1 MDHSGTDGNI
11 FSLHKLATIGLV
23 QSFGK
28 NREHFFYRRDMRPE
42 SLRDLVERF
51 VDQMEKSREAM
62 VELLPK
68 SILEGW
74 KKYSNLIHTP
84 EFQRLSPE
92 AKNHERRKLNLLN
105 EILTLPLYSWISVLK
120 Y

>member
-42 SLRDLVERF
+42 SLRDLV
-51 VDQMEKSREAM
+51 
-62 VELLPK
+62 
-68 SILEGW
+68 
-74 KKYSNLIHTP
+74 
-84 EFQRLSPE
+84 
-92 AKNHERRKLNLLN
+92 
-105 EILTLPLYSWISVLK
+105 LK
-120 Y
+120 